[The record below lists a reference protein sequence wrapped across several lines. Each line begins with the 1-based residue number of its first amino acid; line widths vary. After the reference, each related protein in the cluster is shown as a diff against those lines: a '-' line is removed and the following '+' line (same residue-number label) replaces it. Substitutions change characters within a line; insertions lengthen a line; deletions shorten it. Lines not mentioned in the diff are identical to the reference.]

1 MPIQVV
7 CPGCKSRF
15 TVSDQFAGRTGPC
28 PKCKQPITIPKPAAE
43 AVTIH
48 EPETPVASSQGSGR
62 IPTAPIASTER
73 PVSRLQF
80 VLAGVGAVGCL
91 LLALLARLAWQPG
104 SAPTWALVTAALGLA
119 WPCTVIGYRLTRDRE
134 LEPYRGR
141 ALAMRTAICAL
152 VYAALWGV
160 RAAVPAEMTTEM
172 WQWLYVA
179 PVFCGIGALAS
190 LATLDL
196 DWGAALAHF
205 SLYVLVTAVLRWLAG
220 FPPI

>member
-7 CPGCKSRF
+7 CPGCASRF
-15 TVSDQFAGRTGPC
+15 QVSDQFAGRTGPC
-28 PKCKQPITIPKPAAE
+28 PKCKRPITVPKPAAE

-48 EPETPVASSQGSGR
+48 EPEAPVTSSQGTGR

-80 VLAGVGAVGCL
+80 ALVGLGALGCL
-91 LLALLARLAWQPG
+91 VAAGIAGATAPG
-104 SAPTWALVTAALGLA
+104 QTPDWALAAAAVALA
-119 WPCTVIGYRLTRDRE
+119 FPCAAIGYRVVRDRE

-141 ALAMRTAICAL
+141 GLLLRVTICAL

-160 RAAVPAEMTTEM
+160 RALVPAEMTAEM

-179 PVFCGIGALAS
+179 PIFFGLGAFAS
-190 LATLDL
+190 FATLDL
-196 DWGAALAHF
+196 EWGAAVAHF

-220 FPPI
+220 FTPI

>member
-7 CPGCKSRF
+7 CQGCKSRF

-28 PKCKQPITIPKPAAE
+28 PKCKRPITIPAPAEE
-43 AVTIH
+43 AVKIH
-48 EPETPVASSQGSGR
+48 EPEAPVASSRHTGR
-62 IPTAPIASTER
+62 IPTAPLPSTER

-80 VLAGVGAVGCL
+80 AMVAGGAVFCVLG
-91 LLALLARLAWQPG
+91 AGLARAAWMPG
-104 SAPTWALVTAALGLA
+104 RTPPWALTAAAIALA
-119 WPCTVIGYRLTRDRE
+119 FPCTAIGYRIARDRE

-141 ALAMRTAICAL
+141 ALVVRVTICAI

-160 RAAVPAEMTTEM
+160 RALLPAEITTEM

-179 PVFCGIGALAS
+179 PIFFGLGALAS

-196 DWGAALAHF
+196 EWGAAALHF
-205 SLYVLVTAVLRWLAG
+205 SLYVLVTALLRWLAG
-220 FPPI
+220 FTPI